1 MSTSRDFGSASEPGS
16 DERRQKKQNRFVMV
30 GLTASVMLILAVVG
44 VATVQYNSDADESST
59 SPSDGGLESTSHFRT
74 TSAIQVICS
83 PTDYKNSC
91 ESSLSKYVNDSSKPK
106 DLVRAAVLAVV
117 DGVAKAFNRSDSI
130 KSDDP
135 EVKAAIADCKE
146 MHQYAVDELAKTL
159 SHIDEH
165 HLKQLPK
172 QIPELKNWLSAVVA
186 YQQTCIDGFPEGKL
200 KSKMQAAM
208 KSAKEITS
216 NALAIV
222 GKISSFLTLIQ
233 VAGFSRRLLEE
244 EPAEPEWYVDG
255 NPSWVSHGD
264 RRLLQTPATA
274 ELTPNVTVA
283 KDGSGDFTTISGALA
298 KAPKKLLH
306 GRYVIYVKEG
316 VYEETVAV
324 DKNTW
329 NITMYG
335 DGEQKTIVTGS
346 KNFIDGVKTYHT
358 ATFAAIGDGFMAVDM
373 AFLNTAGANKHQ
385 AVALR
390 VQADRAIFLRC
401 RMEAYQDT
409 LYAHSHRQ
417 FYRDCLISGTID
429 FIFGDASAVFQH
441 CTLTVRRP
449 LNNQQNIVLAQG
461 RSVLQEST
469 GFVIQNCRIVAIPA
483 LADVKPKLRSYLGRP
498 WQEFSNTIIME
509 SEIGDFIEP
518 EGYTPWEGSFAL
530 DTLSYAEYNN
540 KGPGAD
546 TSKRVHWAGFKVIS
560 QEEASAYTAAPFI
573 QGDDWISKMGAPVS
587 LGLDNE

>member
-1 MSTSRDFGSASEPGS
+1 MSTSRDFGSASESGS
-16 DERRQKKQNRFVMV
+16 DERRRKQQNRFMMA
-30 GLTASVMLILAVVG
+30 GATASIMLILAVVG
-44 VATVQYNSDADESST
+44 VATVQYNSEADESST

-83 PTDYKNSC
+83 PTDYKSSC
-91 ESSLSKYVNDSSKPK
+91 ESSLSKYVNESSKPK

-117 DGVAKAFNRSDSI
+117 DGVSKAFNRSDSI

-216 NALAIV
+216 NALVI
-222 GKISSFLTLIQ
+222 
-233 VAGFSRRLLEE
+233 
-244 EPAEPEWYVDG
+244 PAEPAWYVDG
-255 NPSWVSHGD
+255 NPSWASHGD
-264 RRLLQTPATA
+264 RRLLQTSATPQF
-274 ELTPNVTVA
+274 TPNVTVA

-316 VYEETVAV
+316 VYEETVEV

-390 VQADRAIFLRC
+390 VQADRAIFLQC

-441 CTLTVRRP
+441 CILTVRRP

-469 GFVIQNCRIVAIPA
+469 GFVIHNCRIVAIPA
-483 LADVKPKLRSYLGRP
+483 LADAKPKFRNYLGRP
-498 WQEFSNTIIME
+498 WQEFSNT
-509 SEIGDFIEP
+509 
-518 EGYTPWEGSFAL
+518 
-530 DTLSYAEYNN
+530 YNN

-546 TSKRVHWAGFKVIS
+546 TSKRVNWAGFKVIS
-560 QEEASAYTAAPFI
+560 QEEASAYTVAPFI
-573 QGDDWISKMGAPVS
+573 QGDDWISKMGAPVR
-587 LGLDNE
+587 LGLYNE

>member
-1 MSTSRDFGSASEPGS
+1 
-16 DERRQKKQNRFVMV
+16 
-30 GLTASVMLILAVVG
+30 MLILAVVG
-44 VATVQYNSDADESST
+44 VATVQYNSEADESST

-83 PTDYKNSC
+83 PTDYKSSC
-91 ESSLSKYVNDSSKPK
+91 ESSLSKYVNESSKPK

-117 DGVAKAFNRSDSI
+117 DGVSKAFNRSDSI

-216 NALAIV
+216 NALVIV

-244 EPAEPEWYVDG
+244 EPAEPAWA
-255 NPSWVSHGD
+255 SHGD
-264 RRLLQTPATA
+264 RRLLQTSATPQF
-274 ELTPNVTVA
+274 TPNVTVA

-316 VYEETVAV
+316 VYEETVEV

-358 ATFAAIGDGFMAVDM
+358 ATFGHPVRPQPPSVLPRLPHQRHHRLHLRRRLRRLPTLHSDRAPTPQQPAEHRARPGPQRPPRVHRIRHPQLPYRRHPRPRRCQTQVPQLPRPPVAGVLQHRHHGVGDRRLHRARRVHAMGGKFR
-373 AFLNTAGANKHQ
+373 AGHL
-385 AVALR
+385 VLRR
-390 VQADRAIFLRC
+390 VQQQGPRRRHL
-401 RMEAYQDT
+401 EAGQ
-409 LYAHSHRQ
+409 LGRLQGHQ
-417 FYRDCLISGTID
+417 PGGGQCLHCCTVHTGRRLDLEDGRTCSLGSLQRVIHGT
-429 FIFGDASAVFQH
+429 
-441 CTLTVRRP
+441 
-449 LNNQQNIVLAQG
+449 
-461 RSVLQEST
+461 
-469 GFVIQNCRIVAIPA
+469 
-483 LADVKPKLRSYLGRP
+483 RSYLIYPCPSLYR
-498 WQEFSNTIIME
+498 
-509 SEIGDFIEP
+509 
-518 EGYTPWEGSFAL
+518 
-530 DTLSYAEYNN
+530 
-540 KGPGAD
+540 
-546 TSKRVHWAGFKVIS
+546 VIS
-560 QEEASAYTAAPFI
+560 I
-573 QGDDWISKMGAPVS
+573 
-587 LGLDNE
+587 